1 VTSIY
6 QRVLGD
12 DFARL
17 HPKIQERFGFSS
29 ADGVASIGTG
39 VMDEIWRGPAYTLP
53 FLRLGS
59 WRNLLFPERG
69 SDVPFTVENYAY
81 VDRFGRETVTWVRTF
96 EMPTVR
102 RRFDATMIYSES
114 RDVVVDYM
122 GTHQHLAVDLALSVA
137 DNGGLRLTSGEQRFY
152 EGPIAFR
159 FPLALSGDAEVVEWY
174 DDATERFA
182 IDVRVTNRHLGPLF
196 GYRGTFTADR
206 RDVRAT
212 GVPLSVKPV
221 REERRE

>member
-69 SDVPFTVENYAY
+69 TDVPFTVENYAY
-81 VDRFGRETVTWVRTF
+81 RDRFGRETVTWVRTF

-114 RDVVVDYM
+114 RDVVVDYL

-152 EGPIAFR
+152 EGLIAFR

-174 DDATERFA
+174 DDAAERFA

-196 GYRGTFTADR
+196 GYRGTFTADH

-212 GVPLSVKPV
+212 GVPPSVKPV